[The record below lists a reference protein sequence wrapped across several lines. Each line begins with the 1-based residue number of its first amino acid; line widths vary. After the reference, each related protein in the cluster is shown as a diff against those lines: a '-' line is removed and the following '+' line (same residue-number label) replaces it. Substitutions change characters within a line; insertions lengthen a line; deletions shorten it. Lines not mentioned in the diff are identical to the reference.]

1 MSFTS
6 EILFFHMR
14 GFQWSLQSGE
24 IAATAAV
31 KSLEQGIAPK
41 DYNWVEKFY

>member
-1 MSFTS
+1 MSFS
-6 EILFFHMR
+6 QEIIFYHMR

-31 KSLEQGIAPK
+31 KSLEQRIAPK
-41 DYNWVEKFY
+41 DYKWVGKLY